1 MMKQQT
7 ETKQQYIPAGD
18 RRRYRRY
25 VGEPVHILVR
35 SGCKPVRGIVINE
48 SIGGLAL
55 VAPDAAAIL
64 VGQQVE
70 VVLHEVTSS
79 AYIRSVDRQAD
90 GTYRVSVSWDP
101 PSATD
106 ANNVATYL
114 VYDNLLLVC
123 RVLDASGST
132 TRSVR
137 LWDGSEFQVPPEALR
152 SRSFPQRR
160 DELNESPAALSA
172 LVEFYGLS
180 LQTDTSR
187 MVSEIL
193 DFEFPSSS

>member
-1 MMKQQT
+1 MKPLT
-7 ETKQQYIPAGD
+7 ATTQQYIPDAD

-25 VGEPVHILVR
+25 VGEPVQILVR
-35 SGCKPVRGIVINE
+35 SGSKPVKGTVINE

-55 VAPDAAAIL
+55 IARDAAAIL
-64 VGQQVE
+64 VGHQVE
-70 VVLHEVTSS
+70 VVLHEVTTS
-79 AYIRSVDRQAD
+79 AYIRSVECQAD
-90 GTYRVSVSWDP
+90 GDYRVSVSWDK

-123 RVLDASGST
+123 RVLDNSGFLA
-132 TRSVR
+132 RSVR

-160 DELNESPAALSA
+160 DELNESPAELSA
-172 LVEFYGLS
+172 LVEFYGLPV
-180 LQTDTSR
+180 QTDASR

-193 DFEFPSSS
+193 DFEFSPPS